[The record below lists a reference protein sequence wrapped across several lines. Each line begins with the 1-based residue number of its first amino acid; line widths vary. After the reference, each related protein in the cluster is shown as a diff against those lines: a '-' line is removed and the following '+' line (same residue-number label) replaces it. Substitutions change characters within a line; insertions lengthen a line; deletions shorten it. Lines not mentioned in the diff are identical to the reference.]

1 MSNSLPIIF
10 ADGITSVRLANGVV
24 RISLGSLDAE
34 NKLQNAGTLVVP
46 VAQFHPTVR
55 NLANAVNDLI
65 AKARDAQ
72 AQGQAQPAVSTE
84 ATGPDAGD
92 TSPPH

>member
-1 MSNSLPIIF
+1 MSESLPMIF

-34 NKLQNAGTLVVP
+34 NKLQPSGTLVLP

-72 AQGQAQPAVSTE
+72 TKGQDQQPA
-84 ATGPDAGD
+84 GDAGVGD
-92 TSPPH
+92 GPQTH